1 MNKSKAMNIILAGL
15 LCATAVLA
23 VVNHGNAA
31 DAPEQSSVSAVVTS
45 STTSEY
51 LEIKPVDAIP
61 LSYTEEKES
70 YFELNDYE
78 RSVLE
83 KIVSGE
89 ARGESLKGQM
99 LVAQCIL
106 NACLI
111 DGLQPSEV
119 RKVYKYG
126 GWCETVSETTKEAVS
141 KVFDDG
147 EFAVDAPI
155 LYFYNP
161 RWGRSSFHESQR
173 FIIQEGSHKFFARW

>member
-1 MNKSKAMNIILAGL
+1 MTKSKTMNIIMAGL
-15 LCATAVLA
+15 LCATAISA
-23 VVNHGNAA
+23 VATQCDVA
-31 DAPEQSSVSAVVTS
+31 DVPEQSSVYAVATS
-45 STTSEY
+45 SVTSEY

-61 LSYTEEKES
+61 LSSTEEKEPCFKLS
-70 YFELNDYE
+70 AYE
-78 RSVLE
+78 RSVVE

-106 NACLI
+106 DACLI
-111 DGLQPSEV
+111 DGIQPSEV
-119 RKVYKYG
+119 RKVYQYG
-126 GWCETVSETTKEAVS
+126 GWCETVSDKTKEAVS

-173 FIIQEGSHKFFARW
+173 FIIQEGNHKFFARW